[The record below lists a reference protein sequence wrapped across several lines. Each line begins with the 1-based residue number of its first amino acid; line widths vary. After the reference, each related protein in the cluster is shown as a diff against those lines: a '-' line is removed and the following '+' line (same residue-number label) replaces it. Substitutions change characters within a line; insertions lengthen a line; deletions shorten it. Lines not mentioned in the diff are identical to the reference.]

1 MSMIVRILDEGQLQ
15 LDDSASAELNSLDAT
30 LEKAVNSGDEAAFR
44 SALLALLDRVRAL
57 GTPLAV
63 DSLEPSDS
71 ILPRADADLDEVR
84 SMMTDEGY
92 IPG

>member
-1 MSMIVRILDEGQLQ
+1 MIVRILDEGQLQ
-15 LDDSASAELNSLDAT
+15 LDDAASAELNLLDAT

-63 DSLEPSDS
+63 ESLEPSDS

>member
-1 MSMIVRILDEGQLQ
+1 MIVRILSEGQLQ
-15 LDDSASAELNSLDAT
+15 VDDSASAELNSLDAE
-30 LEKAVNSGDEAAFR
+30 LEKAVNSGDEPAFR
-44 SALLALLDRVRAL
+44 SALLALLNRVREL
-57 GTPLAV
+57 GTPLAA

-84 SMMTDEGY
+84 SMLTDEGY

>member
-1 MSMIVRILDEGQLQ
+1 MIVRILGEGQLQ
-15 LDDSASAELNSLDAT
+15 VDDAASAELNSLDAT
-30 LEKAVNSGDEAAFR
+30 LERAVTSGDEAAFR

-71 ILPRADADLDEVR
+71 ILPRAEADLDEVR
-84 SMMTDEGY
+84 SMMTDDGY

>member
-1 MSMIVRILDEGQLQ
+1 MIVRILDEGQLQ
-15 LDDSASAELNSLDAT
+15 LDDAASAELNSLDAT

-44 SALLALLDRVRAL
+44 SALLALLDRVREL

-84 SMMTDEGY
+84 SMMTGEGY

>member
-1 MSMIVRILDEGQLQ
+1 MIVRILGEGQLQ
-15 LDDSASAELNSLDAT
+15 VDDAASAELNALDAT
-30 LEKAVNSGDEAAFR
+30 LEKAVNSGDEATFR

-63 DSLEPSDS
+63 DALEPSDS
-71 ILPRADADLDEVR
+71 ILPRAEASLDEVR
-84 SMMTDEGY
+84 SMMTDDGY

>member
-1 MSMIVRILDEGQLQ
+1 MIVRILGEGQLRV
-15 LDDSASAELNSLDAT
+15 DDSAATELNSLDAV

-44 SALLALLDRVRAL
+44 SALVVLLDRVRAL
-57 GTPLAV
+57 GTPLAA

-84 SMMTDEGY
+84 SMLTDEGY

>member
-1 MSMIVRILDEGQLQ
+1 MIVRILDEGQLQ
-15 LDDSASAELNSLDAT
+15 LDDAASAELNLLDAT

-84 SMMTDEGY
+84 SMMTGEGY

>member
-1 MSMIVRILDEGQLQ
+1 MIVRILGEGQLQ
-15 LDDSASAELNSLDAT
+15 VDDSASAELNSLDAA

-44 SALLALLDRVRAL
+44 SALMTLLGRVRAL
-57 GTPLAV
+57 GTPLAA
-63 DSLEPSDS
+63 DTLEPSDS
-71 ILPRADADLDEVR
+71 ILPRADADIEEVR

>member
-1 MSMIVRILDEGQLQ
+1 MIVRILGEGQLQ
-15 LDDSASAELNSLDAT
+15 VDDSAATELNSLDAA

-57 GTPLAV
+57 GTPLAAET
-63 DSLEPSDS
+63 LEPSDS

-84 SMMTDEGY
+84 SMLTDEGY

>member
-1 MSMIVRILDEGQLQ
+1 MIVRILGEGQLQ
-15 LDDSASAELNSLDAT
+15 VDDSASTELNSLDAA

-44 SALLALLDRVRAL
+44 SALLALLDRIRAL
-57 GTPLAV
+57 GTPLAAET
-63 DSLEPSDS
+63 LEPSDS

-84 SMMTDEGY
+84 SMLTDEGY

>member
-1 MSMIVRILDEGQLQ
+1 MIVRILGEGQLQ
-15 LDDSASAELNSLDAT
+15 VDDSASTELNSLDAA
-30 LEKAVNSGDEAAFR
+30 LERAVNSGDEAAFR

-57 GTPLAV
+57 GTPLAAET
-63 DSLEPSDS
+63 LEPSDS

-84 SMMTDEGY
+84 SMLTDEGY

>member
-1 MSMIVRILDEGQLQ
+1 MIVRILGEGQLQ
-15 LDDSASAELNSLDAT
+15 VDDSASTELNSLDAA

-44 SALLALLDRVRAL
+44 AALVALLDRVRAL
-57 GTPLAV
+57 GTPLAAET
-63 DSLEPSDS
+63 LEPSDS

-84 SMMTDEGY
+84 SMLTDEGY

>member
-1 MSMIVRILDEGQLQ
+1 MIVRILGEGQLQ
-15 LDDSASAELNSLDAT
+15 VDDSASTELNSLDAA

-44 SALLALLDRVRAL
+44 SALVALLDRVRAL
-57 GTPLAV
+57 GTPLAAET
-63 DSLEPSDS
+63 LEPSDS

-84 SMMTDEGY
+84 SMLTDDGY